1 MLVFSLSL
9 MIDMSMVNIFPG
21 TIYLSESTGISE
33 VVEGGHLDVIAE
45 GRHYH
50 GRIDC

>member
-1 MLVFSLSL
+1 

-21 TIYLSESTGISE
+21 TIYLSESKGISE

-50 GRIDC
+50 RRIDC

>member
-21 TIYLSESTGISE
+21 TIYLSESKGISE